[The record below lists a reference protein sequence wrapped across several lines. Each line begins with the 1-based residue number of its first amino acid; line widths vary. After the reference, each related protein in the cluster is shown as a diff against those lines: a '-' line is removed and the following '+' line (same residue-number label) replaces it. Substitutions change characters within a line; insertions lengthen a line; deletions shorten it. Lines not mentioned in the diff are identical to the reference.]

1 LLPPHICAVS
11 ERGNP
16 FKERFFAA
24 PALQAAFVMGE
35 ELFVGRRFWPEI
47 PRRKTAQCLP
57 DHRQRSLRQVRTCA
71 TNCHFGEACHDVRRR
86 VSRDSSLVRGFA
98 RKSKKLR
105 RWIAATHD
113 HHDHKTLR
121 LCRTS
126 FFNHQHR
133 RAHAGNHHYVWRSFH
148 ARFIYRV
155 SVRDSPRIFCSLACS
170 LAERESDLSVAV
182 WHCPCRSDPAGV
194 CGAGSGSVMDSRNGV
209 QRCDAE

>member
-1 LLPPHICAVS
+1 
-11 ERGNP
+11 
-16 FKERFFAA
+16 
-24 PALQAAFVMGE
+24 
-35 ELFVGRRFWPEI
+35 
-47 PRRKTAQCLP
+47 
-57 DHRQRSLRQVRTCA
+57 
-71 TNCHFGEACHDVRRR
+71 
-86 VSRDSSLVRGFA
+86 VRGFA

-155 SVRDSPRIFCSLACS
+155 SVRDSPRIFCSS
-170 LAERESDLSVAV
+170 SDRFFAAFSFWLPAIAV
-182 WHCPCRSDPAGV
+182 D
-194 CGAGSGSVMDSRNGV
+194 
-209 QRCDAE
+209 